1 MHIDP
6 ILSKGDTE
14 KYKEYELINKRK
26 QRVKTM
32 PCWDSDSAY
41 QNVHVRR
48 MSEGEA
54 AVARRT
60 ERSTF
65 ESAVSSD
72 RGNFYPPPFPE
83 YLTQKPRPFLSI
95 GVREAAVQLECTKFD
110 RWTRTPTQALPRGT
124 IPTLLKTPPPISPQ
138 GRRDPTKSF
147 KIVHNYILYM

>member
-6 ILSKGDTE
+6 ILSEGDTE

-32 PCWDSDSAY
+32 TCWDSDSAY

-83 YLTQKPRPFLSI
+83 YLTQKPRPFL
-95 GVREAAVQLECTKFD
+95 AARMYEIRSVDSHPDASTTAENCPDFSEN
-110 RWTRTPTQALPRGT
+110 A
-124 IPTLLKTPPPISPQ
+124 ISYLASRAQ
-138 GRRDPTKSF
+138 GPHEMIQNF
-147 KIVHNYILYM
+147 HNYIF